1 MWCVRV
7 LVLVVLARA
16 FVQVQYVD
24 SNAPTSPDA
33 NCGNHSSPCPS
44 LEAALRNKSVIVHI
58 LSSTLTLSQP
68 IVLENFTTF
77 HLRGRDP
84 EGTLITCS
92 NTSEN
97 LPGLVFVRL
106 DNVTISG
113 VQISGCGALRTYL
126 GDPGTTYSYDYRA
139 VIHFHWCKDISITN
153 LNASHNHGAGIAIID
168 PLGGTMTISYS
179 HFTSNRVPEQ
189 DLASYDGGTG
199 IYIRERRSD
208 SDREPLLLQLLN
220 CTFEN
225 NRATFIGYLT
235 FFNVFNQ
242 LHAGTG
248 RGGGVDVVLWY
259 NASWNTI
266 EISDCFFFN
275 NTAYLGGGLAI
286 ELYDDSSH
294 NSMTI
299 EHCVFEYNGCVK
311 GLRTGSGGGAHFGY
325 SFNSNKELEP
335 LNNSFTVK
343 DSIYRGNCA
352 ELGGGMTFFTSRS
365 QQMEASVSNMFL
377 LDNCSWI
384 GNMAHI
390 GAAVDISP
398 HVLDRAREGFL
409 PTLVYRNCNF
419 VNNHNPFTQQDLYQS
434 FGTNNHNPFTQQDLY
449 QSFGTGTL
457 FSSLFNIDFVG
468 FVYFENNTGSALV
481 IVNAIA
487 NFALCDADFVK
498 NTGVQG
504 GAISLIGVSA
514 LIVGPGRSYTFTK
527 NHATDRGGAI
537 YNYLVDDHDFTAS
550 RSCFLYYSEY
560 DVHGS
565 EWNVSFYFINN
576 TAGTYG
582 HSIFSSSILQCVQPF
597 NGQIT
602 VSMIFR
608 WPGVFHY
615 DNRTENQIATEGG
628 SFLASESLPFH
639 IIPGDEHELAIMTT
653 DDVGQEIETTFRAS
667 LIDASADGVHLDER
681 SSCLSTNVIQLA
693 GETEDSGVLL
703 LETISSRKSSIAMN
717 VTLRPC
723 PPGFVLTGKE
733 CTCNVDTYSATISCD
748 LRSFRAIIKLGYWA
762 GYIANDIFVTGIC
775 PLAFCGYND
784 TVYERQVPLPKV
796 TTPSHLDEYIC
807 GPTRTGILCGSC
819 KQNYSVFY
827 HSPSYRCHKSERCE
841 LGWLFYILSE
851 LVPVT
856 IMFVIILAFNISF
869 TSGRVSGFILF
880 SQLLDSVVVN
890 GSGVVQYPETLS
902 ILSWGYQLI
911 YGVFT
916 MEFFNIEPLSFCLW
930 DGATVLDVLAFRY
943 VTIVYAFLL
952 VLLTLLFLKYRGRV
966 FAGRYVRIT
975 TIKTSVIH
983 GLSAFIVLCYAQ
995 TTKVSMYILIPG
1007 YVRGK
1012 DGEILSS
1019 HVFFNGDTTVF
1030 SLNHLPYALPAI
1042 VCLMTVSTIPPALLL
1057 LYPSTNKILVFC
1069 NLVDTQVV
1077 RRVSRVIPI
1086 NKLKPFLD
1094 SFQGCFKDELRFF
1107 AGIYFLYRWITLL
1120 MLALIPSITGFYIS
1134 LGNAYILLLMLHTV
1148 FQPYTI
1154 RVYNII
1160 DGCLF
1165 ANLALIY
1172 SIAGYNYLFSQGLI
1186 ETYSIQTTYITTT
1199 ASIQLI
1205 LIYLPIIGM
1214 AIYLSKL
1221 LYQRMTYQDKMK
1233 CTNSAYIVIQPPTPQ
1248 ITSTDIELLDGPEEF
1263 PARML
1268 KANYEQYDERQS
1280 NDLETTLISNPSSS
1294 VDGYAETYI

>member
-1 MWCVRV
+1 MLCLRLLLLAILALSALAQV
-7 LVLVVLARA
+7 L
-16 FVQVQYVD
+16 FVD
-24 SNAPTSPDA
+24 GNSSASNSTA
-33 NCGNHSSPCPS
+33 CGNRSSPCPS
-44 LEAALRNKSVIVHI
+44 LEAALKNKSVIVHI

-68 IVLENFTTF
+68 IVLENSATF
-77 HLRGRDP
+77 HLRGHDP
-84 EGTLITCS
+84 DGTLITCS
-92 NTSEN
+92 KK
-97 LPGLVFVRL
+97 LAGLIFTRL
-106 DNVTISG
+106 DNVTISS
-113 VQISGCGALRTYL
+113 VRFSGCGAVRTYTVY
-126 GDPGTTYSYDYRA
+126 PGTVKSYSA
-139 VIHFHWCKDISITN
+139 VIHLHWCKDVNITN

-179 HFTSNRVPEQ
+179 HFTNNHVPER
-189 DLASYDGGTG
+189 DLMTYEGGTG
-199 IYIRERRSD
+199 IYVRVRGSASE
-208 SDREPLLLQLLN
+208 REPLLLRLFN

-225 NRATFIGYLT
+225 NRATFMGVYSV
-235 FFNVFNQ
+235 FNVYNQ
-242 LHAGTG
+242 PHTGTG
-248 RGGGVDVVLWY
+248 RGGGVDILLW
-259 NASWNTI
+259 NNSSWSSV
-266 EISDCFFFN
+266 EITDCFFFN

-286 ELYDDSSH
+286 QLCDDSSH
-294 NSMTI
+294 NSIRI

-325 SFNSNKELEP
+325 SFNDNKELES
-335 LNNSFTVK
+335 LNNSFVIRN
-343 DSIYRGNCA
+343 SIYRENCA

-365 QQMEASVSNMFL
+365 RHMEASLSNTFL
-377 LDNCSWI
+377 SDNCSWI

-390 GAAVDISP
+390 GAAVDASP
-398 HVLDRAREGFL
+398 HVEIRAQKGFL
-409 PTLVYRNCNF
+409 PTLVFKDCSF
-419 VNNHNPFTQQDLYQS
+419 VHNHVAFQQQDLYQS
-434 FGTNNHNPFTQQDLY
+434 FG
-449 QSFGTGTL
+449 SGTL

-468 FVYFENNTGSALV
+468 SVHFENNTGSALV

-487 NFALCDADFVK
+487 NLTLCDAIFVK

-514 LIVGPGRSYTFTK
+514 LVIGPERNYNFTD
-527 NHATDRGGAI
+527 NRASDRGGAI
-537 YNYLVDDHDFTAS
+537 YNYLVDDHDFVAS
-550 RSCFLYYSEY
+550 RSCFFYYSEY

-565 EWNVSFYFINN
+565 EWNLSFYFINN

-582 HSIFSSSILQCVQPF
+582 HSIFSSSILPCMQVVPAEQLYNNHTWNPA
-597 NGQIT
+597 
-602 VSMIFR
+602 MIFR
-608 WPGVFHY
+608 WPDIFYY

-628 SFLASESLPFH
+628 SIISTEPLPFLV
-639 IIPGDEHELAIMTT
+639 IPGDKHELSILTT
-653 DDVGQEIETTFRAS
+653 DDIGQEINTTFRAS
-667 LIDASADGVHLDER
+667 MVGAGSDGIQVDES
-681 SSCLSTNVIQLA
+681 SSCLSTNVIQLK
-693 GETEDSGVLL
+693 GHTGNTGVLL
-703 LETISSRKSSIAMN
+703 LETVTSRKNSIVMN
-717 VTLRPC
+717 VILQPC
-723 PPGFVLTGKE
+723 PPGFMLTGNE
-733 CTCNVDTYSATISCD
+733 CTCDTDTYIGIVSCD
-748 LRSFRAIIKLGYWA
+748 LKGFRAIIKRGYWA
-762 GYIANDIFVTGIC
+762 GYVENDTFVTGIC

-784 TVYERQVPLPKV
+784 SSYKREVALPKV
-796 TTPSHLDEYIC
+796 TSADHLDEYVC

-827 HSPSYRCHKSERCE
+827 HSPSYSCHKSNHCE

-856 IMFVIILAFNISF
+856 VTFVIILALNISF

-952 VLLTLLFLKYRGRV
+952 VLLTLLFLKYRGHAFV
-966 FAGRYVRIT
+966 GRYVRIT

-995 TTKVSMYILIPG
+995 TTKVSIYILISG
-1007 YVRGK
+1007 FVHGK

-1019 HVFFNGDTTVF
+1019 RVLFDGDSV
-1030 SLNHLPYALPAI
+1030 SYSPDHLPYVLPAI
-1042 VCLMTVSTIPPALLL
+1042 TCLLTVSTIPPALLL
-1057 LYPSTNKILVFC
+1057 LYPSMNKIPTFLKLSD
-1069 NLVDTQVV
+1069 NKVV
-1077 RRVSRVIPI
+1077 RGVVSLIAI

-1094 SFQGCFKDELRFF
+1094 SFQGCFRDDLRFF
-1107 AGIYFLYRWITLL
+1107 AGIYFLYRWIALL
-1120 MLALIPSITGFYIS
+1120 IFVLVPTMTDFYMS
-1134 LGNAYILLLMLHTV
+1134 LSNAYILVLMLHAV
-1148 FQPYTI
+1148 FQPYAS
-1154 RVYNII
+1154 RAHNII

-1205 LIYLPIIGM
+1205 LIYLPIVVM
-1214 AIYLSKL
+1214 AVYLSKL
-1221 LYQRMTYQDKMK
+1221 LFRKSQTLRRKRVVSEY
-1233 CTNSAYIVIQPPTPQ
+1233 VVVQPPRRT
-1248 ITSTDIELLDGPEEF
+1248 IVTSTDIDDLLDGPEEF

-1268 KANYEQYDERQS
+1268 ETNYDQHR
-1280 NDLETTLISNPSSS
+1280 DLSSPSSD
-1294 VDGYAETYI
+1294 VFEETSN